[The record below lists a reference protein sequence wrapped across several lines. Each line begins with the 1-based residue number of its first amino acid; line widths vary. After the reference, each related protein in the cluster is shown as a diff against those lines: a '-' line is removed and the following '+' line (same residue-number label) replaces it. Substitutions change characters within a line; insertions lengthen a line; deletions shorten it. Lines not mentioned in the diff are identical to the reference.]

1 MQLNEK
7 MLADI
12 LSNLSISALNKMQ
25 EKANKAIIK
34 EKDILLLSPTGSGKT
49 LAFLL
54 AVLELLNKESNQVQ
68 CLILTPSRELA
79 IQIEQVWKKMSTGFK
94 VSCCYGGHDMQ
105 TEIQNLVEPPA
116 LLIGTPGRI
125 GDHFRRETLSLNSIK
140 TLILDEFD
148 KSLALGFEEEMRF
161 VIDALPAL
169 SKRVLVSA
177 TAAIQVP
184 EFTGV
189 THLQVLD
196 FIDPI
201 DAEENLSLQL
211 VVSEDKDKVDRLV
224 QLLSYIGAEPTLIFC
239 NHRDA
244 VERTSQLLQQKGIP
258 NAAFH
263 GGMEQMQRE
272 QTLIQFRNGSV
283 LFLVATDLA
292 ARGLDIPEIKH
303 VVHYHLPST
312 EAEFTH
318 RNGRTARM
326 HATGTA
332 YLLMHATEPTPYY
345 IRQQLT
351 PLELPH
357 HLKPPKTAS
366 FTTIYINGGKKDK
379 LNKVD
384 IVGFLSQKGK
394 LEKDDIGLIVVKDFN
409 AFVAVK
415 KHKVSGLLNLV
426 QDQKI
431 KGTKYKIVVAK

>member
-7 MLADI
+7 RLADI
-12 LSNLSISALNKMQ
+12 LLNLSIPALNKMQ
-25 EKANKAIIK
+25 EKANKVILN

-105 TEIQNLVEPPA
+105 TEIQNLIEPPA

-140 TLILDEFD
+140 TLVLDEFD

-161 VIDALPAL
+161 VIEALPAL

-189 THLQVLD
+189 MHLQVLD

-201 DAEENLSLQL
+201 DADENLSLQL
-211 VVSEDKDKVDRLV
+211 VISEDKDKVDRLV

-303 VVHYHLPST
+303 VIHYHLPST

-345 IRQQLT
+345 IREQLT

-366 FTTIYINGGKKDK
+366 YTTIYINGGKKDK

-384 IVGFLSQKGK
+384 IVGFLAQKGK

-415 KHKVSGLLNLV
+415 KHKVNGLLNLV

>member
-1 MQLNEK
+1 
-7 MLADI
+7 
-12 LSNLSISALNKMQ
+12 MQ
-25 EKANKAIIK
+25 EKANKVILN

-105 TEIQNLVEPPA
+105 TEIQNLIEPPA

-140 TLILDEFD
+140 TLVLDEFD

-161 VIDALPAL
+161 VIEALPAL

-189 THLQVLD
+189 MHLQVLD

-201 DAEENLSLQL
+201 DADENLSLQL
-211 VVSEDKDKVDRLV
+211 VISEDKDKVDRLV

-303 VVHYHLPST
+303 VIHYHLPST

-332 YLLMHATEPTPYY
+332 YLLMHATEPMPYY
-345 IRQQLT
+345 IREQLT

-366 FTTIYINGGKKDK
+366 YTTIYINGGKKDK

-384 IVGFLSQKGK
+384 IVGFLAQKGK

-415 KHKVSGLLNLV
+415 KHKVNGLLNLV

>member
-1 MQLNEK
+1 
-7 MLADI
+7 
-12 LSNLSISALNKMQ
+12 MQ

-258 NAAFH
+258 KKILSTCNHIKQYKYNLAYN
-263 GGMEQMQRE
+263 MDEYMM
-272 QTLIQFRNGSV
+272 TLPEYIVSDNMISY
-283 LFLVATDLA
+283 D
-292 ARGLDIPEIKH
+292 DIKPN
-303 VVHYHLPST
+303 V
-312 EAEFTH
+312 
-318 RNGRTARM
+318 
-326 HATGTA
+326 
-332 YLLMHATEPTPYY
+332 PYY
-345 IRQQLT
+345 ISMNKISSSNEST
-351 PLELPH
+351 ELV
-357 HLKPPKTAS
+357 KVEDMTEVEKSAKVIKVIPKK
-366 FTTIYINGGKKDK
+366 INSRTNIILDT
-379 LNKVD
+379 NNIND
-384 IVGFLSQKGK
+384 T
-394 LEKDDIGLIVVKDFN
+394 N
-409 AFVAVK
+409 
-415 KHKVSGLLNLV
+415 
-426 QDQKI
+426 
-431 KGTKYKIVVAK
+431 GT